1 MPLQGGNSA
10 KAKWDL
16 AGANIELL
24 QFSKIGNLYKLGLYS
39 LVFAPPQKG
48 FFFSNV
54 NLFAQGPSEECK
66 KKTIARGMSEA
77 VKAAMVAKH
86 NELRRK

>member
-1 MPLQGGNSA
+1 MGP
-10 KAKWDL
+10 
-16 AGANIELL
+16 GANIELL
-24 QFSKIGNLYKLGLYS
+24 QFSKKGKLYNLGMSS
-39 LVFAPPQKG
+39 LVFS
-48 FFFSNV
+48 SNV
-54 NLFAQGPSEECK
+54 TLFAQGPSEECK